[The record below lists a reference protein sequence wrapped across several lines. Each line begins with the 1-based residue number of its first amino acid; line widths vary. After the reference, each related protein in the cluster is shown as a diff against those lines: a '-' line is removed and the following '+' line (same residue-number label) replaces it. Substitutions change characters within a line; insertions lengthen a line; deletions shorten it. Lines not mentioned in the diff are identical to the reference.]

1 MSSDLE
7 ITVYFATNRAHEGPE
22 RFSPLRYGA
31 RFSSDGMENLRF
43 GRVSF
48 KADATEVN
56 ALLAKDRAHTGPGD
70 GEALQ
75 DYFSRCA
82 TATQSINAYEE
93 SIPNTALNETA
104 QKKVLLGSKAMFA
117 DLQADM
123 QQGRDML
130 VLIHGYNVTWEEA
143 VGTAAALEATLNR
156 PDPAPRDGAAQVVA
170 STQAVRVVLFTWP
183 SNGQA
188 LPFVSYKSDRGDAA
202 ASAGAVGRG
211 LLKVR
216 DFLHEL
222 GREVRAGNRQVVT
235 LRTQL
240 EEQGVRPSEID
251 RAVAQLEATEVCGQQ
266 IHLLAHSMGNFVLQ
280 NALNRLWEFSP
291 GTSLPRLFD
300 RVFLCAADV
309 DDNVLEAGQPMEQ
322 VHQVANL
329 VAVYHNA
336 NDNAL
341 RVSDY
346 TKANPDRLGQRGAA
360 RPQTLHQKMMQIDCS
375 ALVSGLTQHS
385 YYTNGRIARDIRL
398 ALQGLAPD
406 APARGLVR
414 LAGAPNMW
422 RMAGASLL
430 DPAAAV
436 NPAA

>member
-1 MSSDLE
+1 MDLS
-7 ITVYFATNRAHEGPE
+7 VFYATNRAHEGAE
-22 RFSPLRYGA
+22 RFRPTRYGS

-48 KADATEVN
+48 SADGPQVQ
-56 ALLAKDRAHTGPGD
+56 ALLDQDRPHTGPGD

-75 DYFSRCA
+75 DYFARCIA
-82 TATQSINAYEE
+82 ATQRIEAYAE
-93 SIPNTALNETA
+93 SIPDTQLNEQA
-104 QKKVLLGSKAMFA
+104 QKKVTLGSKAMFE
-117 DLQADM
+117 DLRADM
-123 QQGRDML
+123 QCGRDML
-130 VLIHGYNVTWEEA
+130 VLIHGYNVSWEEA

-156 PDPAPRDGAAQVVA
+156 PDPAPRGAGDDTFA

-202 ASAGAVGRG
+202 GSSGAVGRG

-222 GREVRAGNRQVVT
+222 GRGVRSGNRQVAR

-240 EEQGVRPSEID
+240 EAVGVRPSEID
-251 RAVAQLEATEVCGQQ
+251 RAVAQLEATEVCGRS
-266 IHLLAHSMGNFVLQ
+266 IHLLAHSMGNYVLQ
-280 NALNRLWEFSP
+280 HALQRVWEFSP
-291 GTSLPRLFD
+291 GTTLPRLFD

-309 DDNVLEAGQPMEQ
+309 DDDVLEPGKPMEL
-322 VHQVANL
+322 VHQIANL
-329 VAVYHNA
+329 VAIYHNP

-360 RPQTLHQKMMQIDCS
+360 RPQALHQKMMQVDCS
-375 ALVSGLTQHS
+375 ARVAGLTQHS

-406 APARGLVR
+406 DPARALQR

-422 RMAGASLL
+422 RM
-430 DPAAAV
+430 
-436 NPAA
+436 

>member
-1 MSSDLE
+1 MD
-7 ITVYFATNRAHEGPE
+7 ITVYFATNRAHEGAE
-22 RFSPLRYGA
+22 RFRPDRYSS

-48 KADATEVN
+48 SADDARVA
-56 ALLAKDRAHTGPGD
+56 ALLAQQRPHTGPGD

-75 DYFSRCA
+75 DYFSQCL
-82 TATQSINAYEE
+82 TETQRIEAYEE
-93 SIPNTALNETA
+93 SIPDTAMTEE
-104 QKKVLLGSKAMFA
+104 QRKQVVLGSKAMFT

-143 VGTAAALEATLNR
+143 VGTAAALEATMNR
-156 PDPAPRDGAAQVVA
+156 PDSSADATAGVPALQLQP
-170 STQAVRVVLFTWP
+170 VRVVLFTWP

-188 LPFVSYKSDRGDAA
+188 LPFVSYKSDRGDASG
-202 ASAGAVGRG
+202 SAGAVGRG

-222 GREVRAGNRQVVT
+222 GREVRANSRAASR
-235 LRTQL
+235 LRDEL
-240 EEQGVRPSEID
+240 GAQGMRNSEIE
-251 RAVAQLEATEVCGQQ
+251 RAVAQLEATEVCGRKV
-266 IHLLAHSMGNFVLQ
+266 HLLAHSMGNFVLQ

-291 GTSLPRLFD
+291 GNTLPRLFD
-300 RVFLCAADV
+300 HVFLCAADV
-309 DDNVLEAGQPMEQ
+309 DDDVLETGKPMEL
-322 VHQVANL
+322 VHQVANV
-329 VAVYHNA
+329 VAVYHNP

-346 TKANPDRLGQRGAA
+346 TKGNPDRLGQRGAA
-360 RPQTLHQKMMQIDCS
+360 RPQVLHQKMLQVDCS
-375 ALVSGLTQHS
+375 ALVAGLTQHS

-398 ALQGLAPD
+398 ALQGLPPD
-406 APARGLVR
+406 APQRALTR

-422 RMAGASLL
+422 RF
-430 DPAAAV
+430 
-436 NPAA
+436 

>member
-1 MSSDLE
+1 MD
-7 ITVYFATNRAHEGPE
+7 ITVFYATNRAHEGAQRFRPE
-22 RFSPLRYGA
+22 RYGT

-43 GRVSF
+43 GRVTFS
-48 KADATEVN
+48 ADPLRVQ
-56 ALLAKDRAHTGPGD
+56 ALLNQERVRTGPGD

-75 DYFSRCA
+75 DYFSGCA
-82 TATQSINAYEE
+82 RQTQRIEAYEE
-93 SIPNTALNETA
+93 VIPDARLSEVG

-117 DLQADM
+117 DLQQDM
-123 QQGRDML
+123 QCGRDTL
-130 VLIHGYNVTWEEA
+130 LLIHGYNVSWEEA
-143 VGTAAALEATLNR
+143 VGTAAALEAMLNR
-156 PDPAPRDGAAQVVA
+156 PEPPGVQVPAAPG
-170 STQAVRVVLFTWP
+170 VRVVLFTWP

-222 GREVRAGNRQVVT
+222 GREVRSGNRHVIRLRET
-235 LRTQL
+235 L
-240 EEQGVRPSEID
+240 EAQGVRPSEID
-251 RAVAQLEATEVCGQQ
+251 RAVAQMEATEVCGRS
-266 IHLLAHSMGNFVLQ
+266 IHLLAHSMGNYVFQ
-280 NALNRLWEFSP
+280 HALGRLWEFTP
-291 GTSLPRLFD
+291 GTALPRLFD

-309 DDNVLEAGQPMEQ
+309 DDDVLEPGQPMEQ

-329 VAVYHNA
+329 VSIYHNV

-360 RPQTLHQKMMQIDCS
+360 RPQALHQKMLQVDCS
-375 ALVSGLTQHS
+375 PLVTGLTQHS

-398 ALQGLAPD
+398 SLQGVAPD

-414 LAGAPNMW
+414 LDRSPNMW
-422 RMAGASLL
+422 RF
-430 DPAAAV
+430 
-436 NPAA
+436 

>member
-1 MSSDLE
+1 MD

-22 RFSPLRYGA
+22 RFKPTRYGT

-43 GRVSF
+43 GQVTFS
-48 KADATEVN
+48 ADAAQVA
-56 ALLAKDRAHTGPGD
+56 ALLAKDRPNSGPGD

-75 DYFSRCA
+75 DYFARC
-82 TATQSINAYEE
+82 TGSSQRIEAYPE
-93 SIPNTALNETA
+93 SIPNPGLSEVG

-130 VLIHGYNVTWEEA
+130 VLIHGYNVSWEEA
-143 VGTAAALEATLNR
+143 VGTAAALEAMLNR
-156 PDPAPRDGAAQVVA
+156 PDASPASAGVRAADGAPA
-170 STQAVRVVLFTWP
+170 SNPAVRVVLFTWP

-216 DFLHEL
+216 DFLQEL
-222 GREVRAGNRQVVT
+222 GREVRSGNREVAR
-235 LRTQL
+235 LRERLQA
-240 EEQGVRPSEID
+240 EGVRPSEVD
-251 RAVAQLEATEVCGQQ
+251 RAVAQLEATEVCGRN

-280 NALNRLWEFSP
+280 HALNRLFEFSP

-309 DDNVLEAGQPMEQ
+309 DDNVLEPGQPMEQ

-329 VAVYHNA
+329 VAIYHNPH
-336 NDNAL
+336 DNAL

-346 TKANPDRLGQRGAA
+346 TKANPERLGQRGAA
-360 RPQTLHQKMMQIDCS
+360 RPQALHHKMMQVDCS
-375 ALVSGLTQHS
+375 GLVAGLTQHS

-398 ALQGLAPD
+398 ALQGLP
-406 APARGLVR
+406 PEGPSRSLVR
-414 LAGAPNMW
+414 LAGGPNIW
-422 RMAGASLL
+422 RL
-430 DPAAAV
+430 
-436 NPAA
+436 

>member
-1 MSSDLE
+1 MD
-7 ITVYFATNRAHEGPE
+7 ITIHYATNRAHEGAE
-22 RFSPLRYGA
+22 RFKPDRYGT

-43 GRVSF
+43 GRVTFS
-48 KADATEVN
+48 ADAAQVH
-56 ALLAKDRAHTGPGD
+56 ALLAKDRPNSGPGD

-75 DYFSRCA
+75 DYFAQCA
-82 TATQSINAYEE
+82 SASQRIEAYPE
-93 SIPNTALNETA
+93 SIPNPGLNEVG
-104 QKKVLLGSKAMFA
+104 QKKVVLGSKAMFA

-130 VLIHGYNVTWEEA
+130 VLIHGYNVSWEEA
-143 VGTAAALEATLNR
+143 VGSAAALEAMLNR
-156 PDPAPRDGAAQVVA
+156 PEAGASA
-170 STQAVRVVLFTWP
+170 SLPAVRVVLFTWP

-222 GREVRAGNRQVVT
+222 GREVRSGNREVVR
-235 LRTQL
+235 LRKRL
-240 EEQGVRPSEID
+240 EAEGVRPSEVD
-251 RAVAQLEATEVCGQQ
+251 RAVAQLEATEVCARN

-280 NALNRLWEFSP
+280 QALNRVWEFSP

-309 DDNVLEAGQPMEQ
+309 DDNVLEPGQPMEQ

-329 VAVYHNA
+329 VAVYHNP

-360 RPQTLHQKMMQIDCS
+360 RPQALHHKMMQVDCS
-375 ALVSGLTQHS
+375 ALVAGLTQHS

-398 ALQGLAPD
+398 ALQGLPPEAPS
-406 APARGLVR
+406 RGLVR

-422 RMAGASLL
+422 RL
-430 DPAAAV
+430 
-436 NPAA
+436 

>member
-1 MSSDLE
+1 MD
-7 ITVYFATNRAHEGPE
+7 ITVFYATNRAHEGTDRFRPDRYGT
-22 RFSPLRYGA
+22 RFSG
-31 RFSSDGMENLRF
+31 DGMENLRF

-48 KADATEVN
+48 QAEAARVQ
-56 ALLAKDRAHTGPGD
+56 ALLDQERPNTGPGD

-75 DYFSRCA
+75 DYFAGCVA
-82 TATQSINAYEE
+82 KTQRIDAYAE
-93 SIPNTALNETA
+93 SIPDTTLNEAA
-104 QKKVLLGSKAMFA
+104 QKKVLLGSKAMFV
-117 DLQADM
+117 DLQDDM
-123 QQGRDML
+123 RAGRDL
-130 VLIHGYNVTWEEA
+130 LLLIHGYNVSWEEA
-143 VGTAAALEATLNR
+143 VGTAAALEATMNR
-156 PDPAPRDGAAQVVA
+156 PDPVPRSTADDTVA

-188 LPFVSYKSDRGDAA
+188 LPFASYKSDRGDAA
-202 ASAGAVGRG
+202 GSSGAVGRG

-222 GREVRAGNRQVVT
+222 GREVRAGNRQVAR
-235 LRTQL
+235 LRSQL
-240 EEQGVRPSEID
+240 EAAGTRPSEID

-280 NALNRLWEFSP
+280 HALNRLWEFSP
-291 GTSLPRLFD
+291 GTTLPRLFD

-309 DDNVLEAGQPMEQ
+309 DDDVLEPGKPLEQ

-329 VAVYHNA
+329 VAVYHNP

-360 RPQTLHQKMMQIDCS
+360 RPQALHHKMMQVDCS

-385 YYTNGRIARDIRL
+385 YYTNGRVARDIRL
-398 ALQGLAPD
+398 ALQGLEPD
-406 APARGLVR
+406 HPARGLQR
-414 LAGAPNMW
+414 LAGAPNQW
-422 RMAGASLL
+422 RM
-430 DPAAAV
+430 
-436 NPAA
+436 

>member
-1 MSSDLE
+1 MDIS
-7 ITVYFATNRAHEGPE
+7 VYYATNRAHEGE
-22 RFSPLRYGA
+22 DRFQPLRYGS

-43 GRVSF
+43 GRVTFS
-48 KADATEVN
+48 ADAAQVN
-56 ALLAKDRAHTGPGD
+56 ALLEQDRPNCGPGD

-75 DYFSRCA
+75 DYFAKCIGKSQR
-82 TATQSINAYEE
+82 IEAYVE
-93 SIPNTALNETA
+93 SIPDGNVNEAT

-130 VLIHGYNVTWEEA
+130 LLIHGYNVSWEEA
-143 VGTAAALEATLNR
+143 VGSAAALEATMNR
-156 PDPAPRDGAAQVVA
+156 PDPAPRGAADDTVA

-202 ASAGAVGRG
+202 GSSGALGRG
-211 LLKVR
+211 LLKMR

-222 GREVRAGNRQVVT
+222 GRGLRSGNRQVAR
-235 LRTQL
+235 LRAQL
-240 EEQGVRPSEID
+240 EAQGVRPSEID
-251 RAVAQLEATEVCGQQ
+251 RAVAQLEATEVCGRN

-280 NALNRLWEFSP
+280 HALNRLWEFSP

-309 DDNVLEAGQPMEQ
+309 DDDVLEPGKLLAQ
-322 VHQVANL
+322 VHEVANL
-329 VAVYHNA
+329 VAIYHNP

-346 TKANPDRLGQRGAA
+346 TKANPERLGQRGAA
-360 RPQTLHQKMMQIDCS
+360 RPQALHHKMMQVDCS
-375 ALVSGLTQHS
+375 ALVAGLTQHS

-398 ALQGLAPD
+398 TLQGLPPE
-406 APARGLVR
+406 APARSLLR

-422 RMAGASLL
+422 RL
-430 DPAAAV
+430 
-436 NPAA
+436 

>member
-1 MSSDLE
+1 MD
-7 ITVYFATNRAHEGPE
+7 ITVFYATNRAHEGAD
-22 RFSPLRYGA
+22 RFQPTRYGT

-48 KADATEVN
+48 RADAARVQ
-56 ALLAKDRAHTGPGD
+56 ALLDQERPHTGPGD

-75 DYFSRCA
+75 DYFAQCVA
-82 TATQSINAYEE
+82 KTQRIEAYVE
-93 SIPNTALNETA
+93 SIPDTALNEAA

-123 QQGRDML
+123 REGRDML
-130 VLIHGYNVTWEEA
+130 LLIHGYNVSWEEA
-143 VGTAAALEATLNR
+143 VGTAAALEATMNR
-156 PDPAPRDGAAQVVA
+156 PDPAPRGAGDDTVA

-188 LPFVSYKSDRGDAA
+188 LPFASYKSDRGDA
-202 ASAGAVGRG
+202 SGSSGAVGRG

-216 DFLHEL
+216 DYLQEL
-222 GREVRAGNRQVVT
+222 GREVRAGNRQV
-235 LRTQL
+235 LRLRAQL
-240 EEQGVRPSEID
+240 QAQGVRPSEID
-251 RAVAQLEATEVCGQQ
+251 RAVAQLETTEVCGQK

-280 NALNRLWEFSP
+280 HALNRLWEFSP
-291 GTSLPRLFD
+291 GTTLPRLFD

-309 DDNVLEAGQPMEQ
+309 DDDVLEPGKPMEQ

-329 VAVYHNA
+329 VAIYHNP

-360 RPQTLHQKMMQIDCS
+360 RPQALHHKMMQVDCS
-375 ALVSGLTQHS
+375 ALVAGLTQHS
-385 YYTNGRIARDIRL
+385 YYTNGRVARDIRL
-398 ALQGLAPD
+398 ALQGLEPEH
-406 APARGLVR
+406 PARGLKR
-414 LAGAPNMW
+414 LAGAANQWQM
-422 RMAGASLL
+422 
-430 DPAAAV
+430 
-436 NPAA
+436 